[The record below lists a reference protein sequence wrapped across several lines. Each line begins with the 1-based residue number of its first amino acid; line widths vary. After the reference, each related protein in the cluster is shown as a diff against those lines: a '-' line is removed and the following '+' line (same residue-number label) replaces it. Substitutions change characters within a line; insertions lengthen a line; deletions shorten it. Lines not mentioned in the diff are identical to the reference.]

1 MNARWQKILVLG
13 WLLASAA
20 WLAWAWPRSLALAL
34 GGWAIA
40 ASTSL
45 AWLGLQF
52 VLMRRIN
59 RRDATPAAGRWALLR
74 AWWLE
79 ALTCTW
85 VFGWLQPF
93 AHRQQPDWLPP
104 TPTGQRGVVLVH
116 GFLCNRGVWL
126 PWLPELR
133 ARGHAYV
140 ALTLE
145 PAFGSVDDYVA
156 AIDTAMR
163 QVQAATGLP
172 PVLVGHSMGGL
183 AARAWLRTLAQPPAQ
198 RVHRI
203 LTLGTPHHGTWPAR
217 FSHTTTACK
226 CAWTAPGCKHWPP
239 ARARPSARCSAA
251 GIQTATTSSIPPA
264 APPWRG
270 RQPPAAGPGPCP
282 HGLRPAGAGGV
293 LAGAANRAWVCCI
306 QLMVKS
312 AANPMLASASSYGF

>member
-145 PAFGSVDDYVA
+145 PAFGSVDDYAA
-156 AIDTAMR
+156 AIDAAMR

-217 FSHTTTACK
+217 FSHTTNGMQMRLDSPWLQALAASEGAAHRALFSCWYSDCDNIVYPTRSATLDGADNHLLQGLGHVHMVYAPQVRAACWQ
-226 CAWTAPGCKHWPP
+226 AL
-239 ARARPSARCSAA
+239 
-251 GIQTATTSSIPPA
+251 QT
-264 APPWRG
+264 
-270 RQPPAAGPGPCP
+270 GPG
-282 HGLRPAGAGGV
+282 
-293 LAGAANRAWVCCI
+293 
-306 QLMVKS
+306 S
-312 AANPMLASASSYGF
+312 AVSN

>member
-93 AHRQQPDWLPP
+93 AHRQQPDWLPA

-145 PAFGSVDDYVA
+145 PAFGSVDDYAA
-156 AIDTAMR
+156 AIDAAMR

-183 AARAWLRTLAQPPAQ
+183 AARAWLRTLAQPSAQ

-217 FSHTTTACK
+217 FSHTTNGMQMRLDSPWLQALAASEGAAHRALFSCWYSDCDNIVYPTRSATLDGADNHLLQGLGHVHMVYAPQVRAACWQ
-226 CAWTAPGCKHWPP
+226 ALQTGPG
-239 ARARPSARCSAA
+239 SAA
-251 GIQTATTSSIPPA
+251 S
-264 APPWRG
+264 
-270 RQPPAAGPGPCP
+270 
-282 HGLRPAGAGGV
+282 
-293 LAGAANRAWVCCI
+293 N
-306 QLMVKS
+306 
-312 AANPMLASASSYGF
+312 

>member
-59 RRDATPAAGRWALLR
+59 RRDATPAVGRWALLR

-217 FSHTTTACK
+217 FSHTTNGMQMRLNSPWLQALAASEGAAQRALFSCWYSDCDNIVYPTRSATLDGADNHLLHGLGHVHMVYAPQVRAACWQ
-226 CAWTAPGCKHWPP
+226 AL
-239 ARARPSARCSAA
+239 
-251 GIQTATTSSIPPA
+251 QT
-264 APPWRG
+264 
-270 RQPPAAGPGPCP
+270 GPG
-282 HGLRPAGAGGV
+282 
-293 LAGAANRAWVCCI
+293 
-306 QLMVKS
+306 S
-312 AANPMLASASSYGF
+312 AVSN

>member
-198 RVHRI
+198 RAHRI

-217 FSHTTTACK
+217 FSHTTNGMQMRLDSPWLQALAASEGAAQRALFSCWYSDCDNIVYPTRSATLDGADNHLLHGLGHVHMLYAPQVRAACWQ
-226 CAWTAPGCKHWPP
+226 ALQTGPG
-239 ARARPSARCSAA
+239 SAA
-251 GIQTATTSSIPPA
+251 S
-264 APPWRG
+264 
-270 RQPPAAGPGPCP
+270 
-282 HGLRPAGAGGV
+282 
-293 LAGAANRAWVCCI
+293 N
-306 QLMVKS
+306 
-312 AANPMLASASSYGF
+312 

>member
-183 AARAWLRTLAQPPAQ
+183 AASAWLRTLAQPPAQ
-198 RVHRI
+198 RVYRI

-217 FSHTTTACK
+217 FSHTTNGMQMRLDSPWLQALAASEGAAQRALFSCWYSDCDNIVYPTRSATLDGADNHLLHGLGHVHMLYAPQVRAACWQ
-226 CAWTAPGCKHWPP
+226 ALQTGPG
-239 ARARPSARCSAA
+239 SAA
-251 GIQTATTSSIPPA
+251 S
-264 APPWRG
+264 
-270 RQPPAAGPGPCP
+270 
-282 HGLRPAGAGGV
+282 
-293 LAGAANRAWVCCI
+293 N
-306 QLMVKS
+306 
-312 AANPMLASASSYGF
+312 

>member
-20 WLAWAWPRSLALAL
+20 WLAWAWPRSLALVL

-217 FSHTTTACK
+217 FSHTTNGMQMRLDSPWLQALAASEGAAQRALFSCWYSD
-226 CAWTAPGCKHWPP
+226 CDNIVYP
-239 ARARPSARCSAA
+239 ARSATLDGADNHLLHGLGHVHMLYAPQVRAACWQALQTGPGSAA
-251 GIQTATTSSIPPA
+251 F
-264 APPWRG
+264 
-270 RQPPAAGPGPCP
+270 
-282 HGLRPAGAGGV
+282 
-293 LAGAANRAWVCCI
+293 N
-306 QLMVKS
+306 
-312 AANPMLASASSYGF
+312 

>member
-145 PAFGSVDDYVA
+145 PAFGSVDAYVA

-217 FSHTTTACK
+217 FSHTTNGMQMRLDSPWLQALAASEGAAQRALFSCWYSDCDNIVYPTRSATLDGADNHLLHGLGQVHMLYAPQVRAACWQ
-226 CAWTAPGCKHWPP
+226 ALQTGPG
-239 ARARPSARCSAA
+239 SAA
-251 GIQTATTSSIPPA
+251 F
-264 APPWRG
+264 
-270 RQPPAAGPGPCP
+270 
-282 HGLRPAGAGGV
+282 
-293 LAGAANRAWVCCI
+293 N
-306 QLMVKS
+306 
-312 AANPMLASASSYGF
+312 

>member
-74 AWWLE
+74 AWLLE

-183 AARAWLRTLAQPPAQ
+183 ASRAWLRTLAQPPAQ

-217 FSHTTTACK
+217 FSHTTNGMQMRLDSPWLQALAASEGAAQRALFSCWYSDCDNIVYPTRSATLDGADNHLLQGLGHVHMVYAPQVRAACWQ
-226 CAWTAPGCKHWPP
+226 ALQTGPG
-239 ARARPSARCSAA
+239 SAA
-251 GIQTATTSSIPPA
+251 S
-264 APPWRG
+264 
-270 RQPPAAGPGPCP
+270 
-282 HGLRPAGAGGV
+282 
-293 LAGAANRAWVCCI
+293 N
-306 QLMVKS
+306 
-312 AANPMLASASSYGF
+312 

>member
-198 RVHRI
+198 RVYRI
-203 LTLGTPHHGTWPAR
+203 FTLGTPHHGTWPAR
-217 FSHTTTACK
+217 FSHTTNGMQMRLDSPWLQALAASEGAAQRALFSCWYSDCDNIVYPTRSATLDGADNHLLQGLGHVHMLYAPQVRAACWQ
-226 CAWTAPGCKHWPP
+226 AL
-239 ARARPSARCSAA
+239 
-251 GIQTATTSSIPPA
+251 QT
-264 APPWRG
+264 
-270 RQPPAAGPGPCP
+270 GPG
-282 HGLRPAGAGGV
+282 
-293 LAGAANRAWVCCI
+293 
-306 QLMVKS
+306 S
-312 AANPMLASASSYGF
+312 AVSN

>member
-217 FSHTTTACK
+217 FSHTTNGMQMRLDSPWLQALAASEGAAQRALFSCWYSDCDNIVYPTRSATLDGADNHLLQGLGHVHMLYAPQVRAACWQ
-226 CAWTAPGCKHWPP
+226 ALQTGPG
-239 ARARPSARCSAA
+239 SAA
-251 GIQTATTSSIPPA
+251 S
-264 APPWRG
+264 
-270 RQPPAAGPGPCP
+270 
-282 HGLRPAGAGGV
+282 
-293 LAGAANRAWVCCI
+293 N
-306 QLMVKS
+306 
-312 AANPMLASASSYGF
+312 

>member
-104 TPTGQRGVVLVH
+104 SPTGQRGVVLVH

-217 FSHTTTACK
+217 FSHTTNGMQMRLDSPWLQALAASEGAAQRALFSCWYSDCDNIVYPTRSATLDGADNHLLHGLGHVHMVYAPQVRAACWQ
-226 CAWTAPGCKHWPP
+226 ALQTGPG
-239 ARARPSARCSAA
+239 SAA
-251 GIQTATTSSIPPA
+251 S
-264 APPWRG
+264 
-270 RQPPAAGPGPCP
+270 
-282 HGLRPAGAGGV
+282 
-293 LAGAANRAWVCCI
+293 N
-306 QLMVKS
+306 
-312 AANPMLASASSYGF
+312 

>member
-198 RVHRI
+198 PPAQRVHRI

-217 FSHTTTACK
+217 FSHTTNGMQMRLNSPWLQALAASEGAAQRALFSCWYSDCDNIVYPTRSATLDGADNHLLHGLGHVHMVYAPQVRAACWQ
-226 CAWTAPGCKHWPP
+226 ALQTGPG
-239 ARARPSARCSAA
+239 SAA
-251 GIQTATTSSIPPA
+251 S
-264 APPWRG
+264 
-270 RQPPAAGPGPCP
+270 
-282 HGLRPAGAGGV
+282 
-293 LAGAANRAWVCCI
+293 N
-306 QLMVKS
+306 
-312 AANPMLASASSYGF
+312 

>member
-59 RRDATPAAGRWALLR
+59 RRDATPAAGRWAQLR

-217 FSHTTTACK
+217 FSHTTNGMQMRLDSPWLQALAASEGAAQRALFSCWYSD
-226 CAWTAPGCKHWPP
+226 CDNIVYP
-239 ARARPSARCSAA
+239 ARSATLDGADNHLLQGLGHVHMLYAPQVRAACWQALQTGPGSAA
-251 GIQTATTSSIPPA
+251 S
-264 APPWRG
+264 
-270 RQPPAAGPGPCP
+270 
-282 HGLRPAGAGGV
+282 
-293 LAGAANRAWVCCI
+293 N
-306 QLMVKS
+306 
-312 AANPMLASASSYGF
+312 

>member
-59 RRDATPAAGRWALLR
+59 RHEPTPAAGRWALLH

-79 ALTCTW
+79 ALACTW

-198 RVHRI
+198 RVYRI

-217 FSHTTTACK
+217 FSHTTNGMQMRLDSPWLQALAASEGAAQRALFSCWYSDCDNIVYPTRSATLDGADNHLLQGLGHVHMVYAPQVRAACWQ
-226 CAWTAPGCKHWPP
+226 AL
-239 ARARPSARCSAA
+239 
-251 GIQTATTSSIPPA
+251 QT
-264 APPWRG
+264 
-270 RQPPAAGPGPCP
+270 GPG
-282 HGLRPAGAGGV
+282 
-293 LAGAANRAWVCCI
+293 
-306 QLMVKS
+306 S
-312 AANPMLASASSYGF
+312 AVSN

>member
-217 FSHTTTACK
+217 FSHTTNGMQMRPDSPWLQALAASEGAAQRALFSCWYSDCDNIVYPTRSATLDGAENHLLHGLGHVHMLYAPQVRAACWQ
-226 CAWTAPGCKHWPP
+226 ALQTGPG
-239 ARARPSARCSAA
+239 SAA
-251 GIQTATTSSIPPA
+251 S
-264 APPWRG
+264 
-270 RQPPAAGPGPCP
+270 
-282 HGLRPAGAGGV
+282 
-293 LAGAANRAWVCCI
+293 N
-306 QLMVKS
+306 
-312 AANPMLASASSYGF
+312 

>member
-198 RVHRI
+198 RVYRI

-217 FSHTTTACK
+217 FSHTTNGMQMRLDSPWLQALAASEGAAQRALFSCWYSDCDNIVYPTRSATLDGADNHLLQGLGHVHMVYAPQVRAACWQ
-226 CAWTAPGCKHWPP
+226 ALQTGPG
-239 ARARPSARCSAA
+239 SAA
-251 GIQTATTSSIPPA
+251 F
-264 APPWRG
+264 
-270 RQPPAAGPGPCP
+270 
-282 HGLRPAGAGGV
+282 
-293 LAGAANRAWVCCI
+293 N
-306 QLMVKS
+306 
-312 AANPMLASASSYGF
+312 

>member
-126 PWLPELR
+126 PWLPALR

-198 RVHRI
+198 RVYRI

-217 FSHTTTACK
+217 FSHTTNGMQMRLDSPWLQALAASEGAAQRALFSCWYSDCDNIVYPTRSAILDGADNHLLQGLGHVHMVYAPQVRAACWQ
-226 CAWTAPGCKHWPP
+226 ALQTGPG
-239 ARARPSARCSAA
+239 SAA
-251 GIQTATTSSIPPA
+251 S
-264 APPWRG
+264 
-270 RQPPAAGPGPCP
+270 
-282 HGLRPAGAGGV
+282 
-293 LAGAANRAWVCCI
+293 N
-306 QLMVKS
+306 
-312 AANPMLASASSYGF
+312 

>member
-217 FSHTTTACK
+217 FSHTTNGMQMRLDSPWLQALAASEGAAQRALFSCWYSDCDNIVYPTRSATLDGADNHLLQGLGHVHMVYAPQVRAACWQ
-226 CAWTAPGCKHWPP
+226 ALQTGPG
-239 ARARPSARCSAA
+239 SAA
-251 GIQTATTSSIPPA
+251 S
-264 APPWRG
+264 
-270 RQPPAAGPGPCP
+270 
-282 HGLRPAGAGGV
+282 
-293 LAGAANRAWVCCI
+293 N
-306 QLMVKS
+306 
-312 AANPMLASASSYGF
+312 

>member
-217 FSHTTTACK
+217 FSHTTNGMQMRPDSPWLQALAASEGAAQRALFSCWYSDCDNIVYPTRSATLDGADNHLLQGLGHVHMVYAPQVRAACWQ
-226 CAWTAPGCKHWPP
+226 ALQTGPG
-239 ARARPSARCSAA
+239 SAA
-251 GIQTATTSSIPPA
+251 S
-264 APPWRG
+264 
-270 RQPPAAGPGPCP
+270 
-282 HGLRPAGAGGV
+282 
-293 LAGAANRAWVCCI
+293 N
-306 QLMVKS
+306 
-312 AANPMLASASSYGF
+312 

>member
-126 PWLPELR
+126 PWLPALR

-198 RVHRI
+198 RVYRI

-217 FSHTTTACK
+217 FSHTTNGMQMRLDSPWLQALAASEGAAQRALFSCWYSDCDNIVYPTRSATLDGADNHLLHGLGHVHMLYAPQVRAACWQ
-226 CAWTAPGCKHWPP
+226 ALQTGPG
-239 ARARPSARCSAA
+239 SAA
-251 GIQTATTSSIPPA
+251 S
-264 APPWRG
+264 
-270 RQPPAAGPGPCP
+270 
-282 HGLRPAGAGGV
+282 
-293 LAGAANRAWVCCI
+293 N
-306 QLMVKS
+306 
-312 AANPMLASASSYGF
+312 

>member
-93 AHRQQPDWLPP
+93 AHRQQPDWLPA

-217 FSHTTTACK
+217 FSHTTNGMQMRLDSPWLQALAASEGAAQRALFSCWYSDCDNIVYPTRSATLDGADNHLLHGLGHVHMLYAPQVRAACWQ
-226 CAWTAPGCKHWPP
+226 ALQTGPG
-239 ARARPSARCSAA
+239 SAA
-251 GIQTATTSSIPPA
+251 S
-264 APPWRG
+264 
-270 RQPPAAGPGPCP
+270 
-282 HGLRPAGAGGV
+282 
-293 LAGAANRAWVCCI
+293 N
-306 QLMVKS
+306 
-312 AANPMLASASSYGF
+312 

>member
-217 FSHTTTACK
+217 FSHTTNGMQMRLDSPWLQALAASEGAAQRALFSCWYSDCDNIVYPPRSATLDGADNHLLHGLGHVHMLYAPQMRAACWQ
-226 CAWTAPGCKHWPP
+226 ALQTGPG
-239 ARARPSARCSAA
+239 SAA
-251 GIQTATTSSIPPA
+251 S
-264 APPWRG
+264 
-270 RQPPAAGPGPCP
+270 
-282 HGLRPAGAGGV
+282 
-293 LAGAANRAWVCCI
+293 N
-306 QLMVKS
+306 
-312 AANPMLASASSYGF
+312 

>member
-217 FSHTTTACK
+217 FSHTTNGMQMRLDSPWLQALAASEGAAQRALFSCWYSDCDNIVYPTRSATLDGADNHLLHGLGHVHMLYAPQVRAACWQ
-226 CAWTAPGCKHWPP
+226 ALQTVPG
-239 ARARPSARCSAA
+239 SAA
-251 GIQTATTSSIPPA
+251 S
-264 APPWRG
+264 
-270 RQPPAAGPGPCP
+270 
-282 HGLRPAGAGGV
+282 
-293 LAGAANRAWVCCI
+293 N
-306 QLMVKS
+306 
-312 AANPMLASASSYGF
+312 

>member
-198 RVHRI
+198 RVYRI
-203 LTLGTPHHGTWPAR
+203 FTLGTPHHGTWPAR
-217 FSHTTTACK
+217 FSHTTNGMQMRLDSPWLQALAASEGAAQRALFSCWYSDCDNIVYPTRSATLDGADNHLLHGLGHVHMVYAPQVRAACWQ
-226 CAWTAPGCKHWPP
+226 ALQTGPG
-239 ARARPSARCSAA
+239 SAA
-251 GIQTATTSSIPPA
+251 S
-264 APPWRG
+264 
-270 RQPPAAGPGPCP
+270 
-282 HGLRPAGAGGV
+282 
-293 LAGAANRAWVCCI
+293 N
-306 QLMVKS
+306 
-312 AANPMLASASSYGF
+312 